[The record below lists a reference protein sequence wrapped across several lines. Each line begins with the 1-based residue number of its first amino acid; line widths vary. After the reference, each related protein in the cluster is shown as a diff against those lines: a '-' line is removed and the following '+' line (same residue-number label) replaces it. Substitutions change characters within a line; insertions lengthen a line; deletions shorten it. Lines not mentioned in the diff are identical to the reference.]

1 MRKNVSAVYVKGLT
15 VLGDEI
21 IYETSTFL
29 LKQICKE
36 EDIDID
42 IDIDITPFG
51 FVAPKE
57 YTESLLS
64 FNKKLKELWSYVYY
78 KLQYRNI
85 NFRCLDSF
93 ANNLIFLCKFL
104 YWQKLYID
112 NKALRDYYDSITKNA
127 DMVFFS
133 GGGIFQQFYMNMWS
147 GIFTVIQNC
156 KKKNIPVYF
165 NAIGIEKPENFIETV
180 LYKYILNQKIVKV
193 ITVRENPELVNLML
207 DNNKKCVQVL
217 DSAVFADEC
226 YKIKKEKSDIIGIGA
241 IRAEIFADN
250 QCGMTKRQVLDLY
263 TKIIKEL
270 DNRRYKWQIFTN
282 GGKKDY
288 RFARELIDYLGV
300 SEEKLAPYSEN
311 TIELMNTIKNYKAVI
326 AARLHSVI
334 ISTALDIPAL
344 PIVWVPKSI
353 HFANYLNLGK
363 PITRDMFESPSLIID
378 ELEQAIEKGIDIEYK
393 IKLKNHTRKVLKNG
407 LNFVL
412 KN

>member
-42 IDIDITPFG
+42 ITPFG
-51 FVAPKE
+51 FVAPRE
-57 YTESLLS
+57 YIESLLS

-104 YWQKLYID
+104 YWVKLYID

-127 DMVFFS
+127 DIVFFS
-133 GGGIFQQFYMNMWS
+133 GGGLFQQFYMNMWS
-147 GIFTVIQNC
+147 GIFTVVQNC

-165 NAIGIEKPENFIETV
+165 NAIGIEKPENFVEKL

-193 ITVRENPELVNLML
+193 ITVRENQNLVNSML
-207 DNNKKCVQVL
+207 NSDKECIQVV
-217 DSAVFADEC
+217 DSALFADEC
-226 YKIKKEKSDIIGIGA
+226 YGVSKNDSEIIGIGA
-241 IRAEIFADN
+241 IRAEIFMDN
-250 QCGMTKRQVLDLY
+250 GCGVTKNEVLNLY
-263 TKIIKEL
+263 SNIIKEL
-270 DNRRYKWQIFTN
+270 DKRGYKWQIFTN

-288 RFARELIDYLGV
+288 RFAQELVKYMNV
-300 SEEKLAPYSEN
+300 SPQKLAKYSEN
-311 TIELMNTIKNYKAVI
+311 SIELMNTIKSYKAII
-326 AARLHSVI
+326 AARLHSLI
-334 ISTALDIPAL
+334 LATSINIPSVG
-344 PIVWVPKSI
+344 IVWAPKSI
-353 HFANYLNLGK
+353 HFAKYLKLGT
-363 PITRDMFESPSLIID
+363 PITPDMFCQTSYIID
-378 ELEQAIEKGIDIEYK
+378 ELEKAIENGVDICHKQEL
-393 IKLKNHTRKVLKNG
+393 KLHTCDVLRKNLIQLLGK
-407 LNFVL
+407 
-412 KN
+412 